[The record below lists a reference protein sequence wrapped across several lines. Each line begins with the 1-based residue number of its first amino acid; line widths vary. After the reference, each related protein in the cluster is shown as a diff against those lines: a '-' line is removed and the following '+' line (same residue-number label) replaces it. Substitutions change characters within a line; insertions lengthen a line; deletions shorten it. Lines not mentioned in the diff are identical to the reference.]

1 MDDKQLQKLI
11 KKNIE
16 ATEKARKKR
25 PPPRAYDSTL
35 TRPETDDSD
44 LEREQFFDEMKRREF

>member
-11 KKNIE
+11 KKNME
-16 ATEKARKKR
+16 RADKASKKSSKT
-25 PPPRAYDSTL
+25 YDSTL
-35 TRPETDDSD
+35 KRPDTDDSD